1 MQFEAH
7 VDVGH
12 RDGILDP
19 QGATVE
25 RSLPALGYTNV
36 SHVRVGKSLRL
47 RVEAVDAESARRQV
61 SEMCE
66 RLLANP
72 VIEQY
77 TIDISEVTVDSTT
90 RS

>member
-7 VDVGH
+7 VDVTH

-19 QGATVE
+19 QGVTIE

-47 RVEAVDAESARRQV
+47 RVEADDAESARRQV
-61 SEMCE
+61 AEMCE

-77 TIDISEVTVDSTT
+77 TIVMSEIAANAAA
-90 RS
+90 R

>member
-19 QGATVE
+19 QGMTVE

-47 RVEAVDAESARRQV
+47 RIEADNAESARRQV
-61 SEMCE
+61 AEMCE

-72 VIEQY
+72 VIERY
-77 TIDISEVTVDSTT
+77 TIEVSEVTADVVA
-90 RS
+90 R